1 RGYVLP
7 FETETTVERLRD
19 SLQRASVQ
27 FTKADV
33 VSATEF
39 RVEGLQDDSGFRT
52 AAADA
57 DTNYDRASETRGYSY
72 RMKPN
77 IVNQLRDQ
85 TVTQALETIE
95 RRVNELGVA
104 EPIVARYSGADQ

>member
-39 RVEGLQDDSGFRT
+39 RVEGIQDDGGFRT

-57 DTNYDRASETRGYSY
+57 DTNYDRASDAGGYSY

-85 TVTQALETIE
+85 TVTQAVETIE
-95 RRVNELGVA
+95 RRGRELGGA
-104 EPIVARYSGADQ
+104 ET